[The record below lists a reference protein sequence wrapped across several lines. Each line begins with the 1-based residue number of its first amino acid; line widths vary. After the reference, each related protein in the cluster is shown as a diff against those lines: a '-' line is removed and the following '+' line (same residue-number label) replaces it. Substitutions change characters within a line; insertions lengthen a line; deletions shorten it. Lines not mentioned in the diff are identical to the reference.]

1 MIIFATENREK
12 VMKRSLFP
20 IILLMA
26 TLQATAQ
33 QVVQNKQRHFP
44 KTVPAGNYSGI
55 AWLGGDKYAVAN
67 DKSKTAG
74 FHLMTIRT
82 DAKTG
87 DIKEVRADGFMTNG
101 QPNRDEEGICYVP
114 QTNTVFLSSETDG
127 QIIEY
132 SMNGELTGRRL
143 RIPHVYTMA
152 YNNRSFEALT
162 YNATTRRFWT
172 TTENT
177 LKCDGY
183 KPTIINKEVNVV
195 RLQSFGDDLEP
206 LEQYWYMSDSTS
218 TQELEGK
225 SILGVSGMAALDNGL
240 LIILERELVIKPK
253 EIGSYV
259 HEKLYVVNPT
269 QQQPG
274 DLLQKQLLTEFRTRI
289 NLTDRSFA
297 NFEGICLGPK
307 LADGRRLLL
316 LVSDSQ
322 DQYKGYMKDWF
333 KSIVIPDLQFTPTP
347 VSSKDYA
354 AFLHVFNSRANIDA
368 DTFLSPE
375 EMPDFR
381 KYITAPPAPDS
392 ELFQGDR
399 YYYEWGKAQRNTPR
413 GLQAAIDE
421 VIWLPKAFSPVVGF
435 YISLEE
441 TPEIFKLA
449 EGAMMYAS
457 VSNRKAK
464 DYYRRIRPFVY
475 FNEPSLV
482 SATDS
487 VNMKSYS
494 YPSGHSVRGWM
505 YAFTLALVVP
515 DATEEL
521 MKRAEEYAMSR
532 IICGRHYKSDIEASL
547 VEATAILSR
556 LLSNEAFTK
565 QLSKAREEY
574 QSKFCCPESSK

>member
-1 MIIFATENREK
+1 MITFATENREK
-12 VMKRSLFP
+12 IMKRSLFP

-87 DIKEVRADGFMTNG
+87 DIKEVHADGFMTNG

-183 KPTIINKEVNVV
+183 KPTITNKEVNVV

-218 TQELEGK
+218 TQ
-225 SILGVSGMAALDNGL
+225 
-240 LIILERELVIKPK
+240 
-253 EIGSYV
+253 
-259 HEKLYVVNPT
+259 
-269 QQQPG
+269 
-274 DLLQKQLLTEFRTRI
+274 
-289 NLTDRSFA
+289 
-297 NFEGICLGPK
+297 
-307 LADGRRLLL
+307 
-316 LVSDSQ
+316 
-322 DQYKGYMKDWF
+322 
-333 KSIVIPDLQFTPTP
+333 
-347 VSSKDYA
+347 
-354 AFLHVFNSRANIDA
+354 
-368 DTFLSPE
+368 
-375 EMPDFR
+375 
-381 KYITAPPAPDS
+381 
-392 ELFQGDR
+392 
-399 YYYEWGKAQRNTPR
+399 
-413 GLQAAIDE
+413 
-421 VIWLPKAFSPVVGF
+421 
-435 YISLEE
+435 
-441 TPEIFKLA
+441 
-449 EGAMMYAS
+449 
-457 VSNRKAK
+457 
-464 DYYRRIRPFVY
+464 DYYRRTRPFAY

-494 YPSGHSVRGWM
+494 YPSGHAVRGWM
-505 YAFTLALVVP
+505 YALTLALVVP

-521 MKRAEEYAMSR
+521 MKRAEEYASH
-532 IICGRHYKSDIEASL
+532 II
-547 VEATAILSR
+547 SR
-556 LLSNEAFTK
+556 LPELRRVLSTAVHANYDGDPAAESYGEIISCYPAIKALVNYRLAHEIHLLGVPLIPRMMTEMAHSETGIDIHPAAQIGEYFSIDHGTGVVIGATCIIGDHVKLYQGVTLGAKSFPLDADGNPIKGIPRHPILQDNVIVYSNATILGRITIGEGSVIGANLWVTEDMEPNTK
-565 QLSKAREEY
+565 VYKKTVASK
-574 QSKFCCPESSK
+574 